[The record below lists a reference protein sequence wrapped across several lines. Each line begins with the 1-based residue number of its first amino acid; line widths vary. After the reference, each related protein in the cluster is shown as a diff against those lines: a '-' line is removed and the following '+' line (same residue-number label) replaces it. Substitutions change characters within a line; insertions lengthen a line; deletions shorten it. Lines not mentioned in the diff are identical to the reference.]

1 MGGHGFA
8 HGALQVTPNK
18 IQRALVMPGP
28 FVYLRS
34 YMNEVFLLARDIH
47 KRFGAIQALSGVD
60 FTVHYRE
67 IVGLVGDNGA
77 GKSTLMKI
85 LAGALTPDRGEIC
98 LEGKRVNISSPHD
111 ARRYGI
117 EMVYQDLALAGNLD
131 APANIFMGREKTRYL
146 WKVKTPVLHRREMEK
161 ITGDLLLRLGVHL
174 PSLKQKVRYLSG
186 GQRQAVAIART
197 LLAKAKLVIMD
208 EPTAALGVAEAERV
222 LDLIRRLKDEG
233 ISVVFITHR
242 LPHIF
247 AVCDR
252 IVVLRAGRCVGE
264 RMTSDTNME
273 EITQLIVGGKTD
285 IGFKG

>member
-1 MGGHGFA
+1 MGD
-8 HGALQVTPNK
+8 
-18 IQRALVMPGP
+18 
-28 FVYLRS
+28 
-34 YMNEVFLLARDIH
+34 VFLLARGIY
-47 KRFGAIQALSGVD
+47 KRFGAIQALNGVD
-60 FTVHYRE
+60 FAVRYKE

-85 LAGALTPDRGEIC
+85 LAGALTPDRGEIYID
-98 LEGKRVNISSPHD
+98 GKCVNISSPHD

-131 APANIFMGREKTRYL
+131 APANIFMGREKTHYL
-146 WKVKTPVLHRREMEK
+146 WKLKTPVLNRQEMET
-161 ITGDLLLRLGVHL
+161 ISEDLLSRLGVHL

-186 GQRQAVAIART
+186 GQRQAVAIARA
-197 LLAKAKLVIMD
+197 LLVKAKLVIMD
-208 EPTAALGVAEAERV
+208 EPTAALGITEAERV
-222 LDLIRRLKDEG
+222 LGLIRRLKDEG

-252 IVVLRAGRCVGE
+252 IVVLRAGKCVGE
-264 RMTSDTNME
+264 RMICETDME

-285 IGFKG
+285 IKNE